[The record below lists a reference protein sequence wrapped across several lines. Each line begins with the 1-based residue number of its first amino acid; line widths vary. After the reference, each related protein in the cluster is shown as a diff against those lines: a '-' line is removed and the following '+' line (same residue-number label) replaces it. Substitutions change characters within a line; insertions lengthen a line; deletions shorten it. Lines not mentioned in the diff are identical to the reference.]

1 MAELKTAHTSKDLNA
16 IDSAMEKIN
25 EAWKVASEEMYKAT
39 EEAKAAG
46 NANTDQQEASGSEDV
61 TDVDFEEVDDEK
73 K

>member
-1 MAELKTAHTSKDLNA
+1 LKSAHSSKDLNA

-25 EAWKVASEEMYKAT
+25 AAWKVASEEMYKAT
-39 EEAKAAG
+39 EEAKNAG
-46 NANTDQQEASGSEDV
+46 GATADSQADNADDV